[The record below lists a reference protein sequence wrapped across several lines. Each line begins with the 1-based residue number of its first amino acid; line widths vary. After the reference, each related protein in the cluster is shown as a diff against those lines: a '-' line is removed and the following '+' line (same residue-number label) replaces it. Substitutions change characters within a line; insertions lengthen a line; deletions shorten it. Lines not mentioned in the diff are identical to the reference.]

1 MKVKFLGESSP
12 LMLINGK
19 SYDVISIEDG
29 WYRIVDET
37 DEDDEKAEGRQA
49 LTGRAGRAVETTPGP
64 ITFRA
69 PTSDYDDIYKRGGCP
84 VRFFAYTFD

>member
-1 MKVKFLGESSP
+1 MRVRYLGESSP

-37 DEDDEKAEGRQA
+37 DEDEAFDVVEPNDGSTPSYTLEELRQM
-49 LTGRAGRAVETTPGP
+49 RRQ
-64 ITFRA
+64 
-69 PTSDYDDIYKRGGCP
+69 RGG
-84 VRFFAYTFD
+84 RR

>member
-1 MKVKFLGESSP
+1 MRVRYLGESSP

-37 DEDDEKAEGRQA
+37 DEDRRPTPSRSCGR
-49 LTGRAGRAVETTPGP
+49 
-64 ITFRA
+64 
-69 PTSDYDDIYKRGGCP
+69 
-84 VRFFAYTFD
+84 

>member
-37 DEDDEKAEGRQA
+37 DEDYLYPPEAFDVVEPNDGSTPSYTLEELRQM
-49 LTGRAGRAVETTPGP
+49 RRQ
-64 ITFRA
+64 
-69 PTSDYDDIYKRGGCP
+69 RGG
-84 VRFFAYTFD
+84 RR